1 MTHSYLVGAAGARG
15 YESRSIAEC
24 VERPQESSELIVRV
38 VAIAAGVFT
47 VAACSV
53 LILSN

>member
-24 VERPQESSELIVRV
+24 VERPQESCELIVRV

-47 VAACSV
+47 VAAWSV